1 MRTASK
7 MKVASRA
14 AGFTLIEL
22 MIVLAVV
29 ALLTTLA
36 YPSYERHLLRGN
48 RSVGQAFLLD
58 LAQRQEQFLLDRRR
72 YTDALTGA
80 NSLNLPLPPEVAQM
94 YNIVLCESTTC
105 PIAWAV
111 GRPGFQAMLTP
122 IPGGRQVRDTINGVA
137 GSGRLLINSRG
148 ERWREADPACAVDA
162 CTYTAGTDKRF
173 DEN

>member
-1 MRTASK
+1 MRTAAE
-7 MKVASRA
+7 MKIASST

-22 MIVLAVV
+22 MIVVAVV
-29 ALLTTLA
+29 ALLTSLA

-48 RSVGQAFLLD
+48 RSIGQTFLLD
-58 LAQRQEQFLLDRRR
+58 LAQRQEQFLLDRRQ
-72 YTDALTGA
+72 YTSALTGA
-80 NSLNLPLPPEVAQM
+80 NSLSLPPPPEVAQM

-105 PIAWAV
+105 PLAWAV
-111 GRPGFQAMLTP
+111 GRPGFQAMLSP
-122 IPGGRQVRDTINGVA
+122 IAGGRQVNDTIGGVA

-148 ERWREADPACAVDA
+148 ERWREADPTCAVEA